1 MENIETVS
9 LDLIHKIRLH
19 INRTEK
25 QAALLVNRQKWDR
38 LTSALYVLEDTS
50 CAIEYYLK
58 SDYPDD
64 VGGKYL
70 YTYGLVQALY
80 VQEDA
85 IDSLSYAL
93 FDKNIDFKNEYPKAY
108 D

>member
-25 QAALLVNRQKWDR
+25 QAALLANRQKWGR

-58 SDYPDD
+58 AEYPDD

-70 YTYGLVQALY
+70 YTYGLLQALF

-93 FDKNIDFKNEYPKAY
+93 FDKNIDFKNEYPKAF
-108 D
+108 